1 MNNEESNL
9 EPTPL
14 EIGNKAP
21 SLKEVYWVK
30 GKALDVG
37 KQLTIV
43 ECWATW
49 CGPCLQTIPHLTELQ
64 KKYVGKLEII
74 GITQEDKET
83 VLPFVEQM
91 GNQMDYRVA
100 IAPDSVYDSYMAGIP
115 GIPHS
120 FLVDANGRLIWHC
133 HPAEIAPILDSYITG
148 KISESKLI
156 ELSVYKK
163 TYDEALQEI
172 SQDGENAK
180 ELIKNLFET
189 VKKMLAIYP
198 DQPQVFQTVVYLAS
212 MIGENDLIESLC
224 KSINKD
230 SFSPE
235 TLANFVSTGLLE
247 FAGNSQAAFAY
258 SIDWIEFI
266 LEKKPEDSYFLTIY
280 ARLLYLIGLLDKA
293 IEIQKKAAT
302 LKSDD
307 AVLGFTLKNYLNLK
321 ELQKKIKI

>member
-1 MNNEESNL
+1 MRNFLFKENAMSNEDTNL

-14 EIGNKAP
+14 EIGSKAP

-30 GKALDVG
+30 GETLDVG

-64 KKYVGKLEII
+64 KKYAGKLEII

-100 IAPDSVYDSYMAGIP
+100 IAPDSVYDSYMADIT

-120 FLVDANGRLIWHC
+120 FLVDANGKLIWHC
-133 HPAEIAPILDSYITG
+133 HPAEIEPILDSYITG
-148 KISESKLI
+148 KITESKLI
-156 ELSVYKK
+156 ELSACKK
-163 TYDEALQEI
+163 SYDETMQEI

-180 ELIKNLFET
+180 ELIKNLFDIA
-189 VKKMLAIYP
+189 KKMLAIYP

-212 MIGENDLIESLC
+212 MIGEYDLIESLC
-224 KSINKD
+224 KSIKKD
-230 SFSPE
+230 FFAPE

-247 FAGNSQAAFAY
+247 FAGNSQVAFAY
-258 SIDWIEFI
+258 SIDWIEFA
-266 LEKKPEDSYFLTIY
+266 LEKKPEDPYFLTVY

-293 IEIQKKAAT
+293 IEIQKKSS
-302 LKSDD
+302 KS
-307 AVLGFTLKNYLNLK
+307 
-321 ELQKKIKI
+321 